1 MTQKEYMDELE
12 KYQQMEAELE
22 ETNKNIEKNKI
33 QQRSSGIAKASISQ
47 SRAGQS
53 FGQGNSLTDKRK
65 KLEKK
70 QTNLEKE
77 MELSKTRLEKYGGEI

>member
-33 QQRSSGIAKASISQ
+33 QQRSSGNAKTSISQ

-70 QTNLEKE
+70 QTSLEKE

>member
-1 MTQKEYMDELE
+1 MTQEEYLAELE
-12 KYQQMEAELE
+12 NYQQMEAELE
-22 ETNKNIEKNKI
+22 EINQDIEKNQI
-33 QQRSSGIAKASISQ
+33 QSQRSMGSGLISQ

-70 QTNLEKE
+70 QTNLKKE
-77 MELSKTRLEKYGGEI
+77 MDLSRTRLEKYGGKI